1 MLSDEL
7 AEVEDSFAPIAKNI
21 PEECEKEEREEEGEE
36 EEAPFHVL
44 VDLIL
49 FLVRV

>member
-7 AEVEDSFAPIAKNI
+7 AEVEDSFAPIAKDI
-21 PEECEKEEREEEGEE
+21 PEACEKEEGEGEE